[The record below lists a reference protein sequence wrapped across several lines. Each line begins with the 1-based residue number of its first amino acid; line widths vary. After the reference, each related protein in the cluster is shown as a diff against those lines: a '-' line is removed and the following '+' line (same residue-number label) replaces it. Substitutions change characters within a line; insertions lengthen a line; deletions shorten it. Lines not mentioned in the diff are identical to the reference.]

1 MHGRSE
7 QRGDV
12 DTAGTRR
19 SLRLEPAAM
28 AAMEFDTSLK
38 IPRTTRECYL
48 VKHAANSTAVTPDCF
63 ASEAERGNACPST

>member
-1 MHGRSE
+1 
-7 QRGDV
+7 
-12 DTAGTRR
+12 
-19 SLRLEPAAM
+19 M